1 MLQFIENS
9 GTLNSCLKLS
19 LPVLWSHRL
28 AGKVPD
34 RPVSHGEREREQ
46 CAVLMMT
53 KPLAVNVGQMMICDG
68 KQYHRPV
75 MASFAS

>member
-1 MLQFIENS
+1 M
-9 GTLNSCLKLS
+9 
-19 LPVLWSHRL
+19 

-34 RPVSHGEREREQ
+34 RPVSHGEREQ

-53 KPLAVNVGQMMICDG
+53 KPLAVNVGQMMICDC